1 MKYPNPNMLLRIA
14 QGDAY
19 CMATEFIK
27 FPEQENLKQEALKFG
42 RYLKHP
48 THTLGAG
55 RYTDDTQMS
64 VAVAEVLLGDYGN
77 ISRESFA
84 EAFVRTFHQDPR
96 DGYSRN
102 FQVFLEKTH
111 SGEEFLKN
119 IKPDSD
125 KNGAAMRSVPIGV
138 LSDPRKVK
146 QVAELQARLT
156 HDTPGG
162 ILSSQLVAMMS
173 HFALYGSWEF
183 EDLKDWLELQF
194 KGYEIEGWEGGPVKG
209 PGLGMA
215 TAKAVLTLLTE
226 ETSLLGILKRTI
238 EWGGDT
244 DSVAAIAFGIA
255 SCRMKEELPDF
266 FEYGLETG
274 RCFGTH
280 FLRQV
285 GKDLMDAY
293 NTAPNKEKEK

>member
-27 FPEQENLKQEALKFG
+27 LPEQENLKQEALKFE

-64 VAVAEVLLGDYGN
+64 IAVAEVLLEEYGN

-111 SGEEFLKN
+111 SGEEFLKS

-138 LSDPRKVK
+138 LPTTK
-146 QVAELQARLT
+146 QVTEVAHLQASLT
-156 HDTPGG
+156 HCTVGG
-162 ILSSQLVAMMS
+162 IASSVAVALMS
-173 HFALYGSWEF
+173 HFALWKEEPLSELPKWIQQHF
-183 EDLKDWLELQF
+183 LVDIDL
-194 KGYEIEGWEGGPVKG
+194 WEGGPITG
-209 PGLGMA
+209 PNLGMK
-215 TAKAVLTLLTE
+215 TAQAVLALVSE

-280 FLRQV
+280 FLRYL

-293 NTAPNKEKEK
+293 NTAPDKEKEK